1 MDALSLS
8 EEMDNDILEGF
19 GALSLSGNAN
29 KSVEKPLPDVPPQGD
44 RVNPVSKPVDGDND
58 RGSGSKSKLQRFVG
72 GLNPRLLLNAKRDEF
87 RRPLLESPSPNG
99 RVVSMPLPV
108 TMPSPRRES
117 LSRTMQHAL
126 QMMDTSGKPEATPEP
141 PLTPPVA
148 PFRTNRSISG
158 SSNAPPSRP
167 KPNSHASSPAKS
179 PPSIS
184 ASGGLSRTAN
194 PATPSRARAQ
204 SISAST
210 TPSPSKAVQCD
221 AIAKSTGKRC
231 LRTIKPPLTHAGMVP
246 RPAVYCNMHL
256 PKVHAELGFYI
267 NGRGDL
273 VEFEK
278 YVPRY
283 LQLGTQQ
290 ALKAEMAKAPS
301 TADVPGYIYAFEV
314 LDLSGDK
321 RHLIQLKVG
330 RAVNLQKRLD
340 QWNKQCASKDH
351 IPRGWWPDTL
361 DSDPEIANGGLLRD
375 HIITGEPGPLCHRVE
390 RLVHLELAD
399 LSLYAPYLEPGW
411 PKAVSFNQ
419 SSSTASSTLSSIK
432 RTADHWCADCGTRH
446 VEIFSFL
453 RPENEKYKGKEW
465 ELIVKPVI
473 EKWGRFVKEHYS

>member
-19 GALSLSGNAN
+19 RALSLSGNAN

-44 RVNPVSKPVDGDND
+44 RVNPVSKPVDRDND

-126 QMMDTSGKPEATPEP
+126 QMMDTPGKPEATPEP

-273 VEFEK
+273 VEFESTFVYPFPLK
-278 YVPRY
+278 WPFIMLVSEYVPRY

-314 LDLSGDK
+314 L
-321 RHLIQLKVG
+321 
-330 RAVNLQKRLD
+330 
-340 QWNKQCASKDH
+340 
-351 IPRGWWPDTL
+351 
-361 DSDPEIANGGLLRD
+361 
-375 HIITGEPGPLCHRVE
+375 
-390 RLVHLELAD
+390 
-399 LSLYAPYLEPGW
+399 
-411 PKAVSFNQ
+411 
-419 SSSTASSTLSSIK
+419 
-432 RTADHWCADCGTRH
+432 GTRFYVVPH
-446 VEIFSFL
+446 RSITQAASIDV
-453 RPENEKYKGKEW
+453 
-465 ELIVKPVI
+465 
-473 EKWGRFVKEHYS
+473 